1 MVRYSMFSN
10 NKEMLEKFSK
20 YSKIYGVIFLLIGLA
35 GMFYPTVMSV
45 ATALFYGWL
54 LIFSAFM
61 IGFHT
66 WQTNIKD
73 WLGWLKAFIFFII
86 GALIV
91 INPAI
96 GIAAL
101 GILFAVYFL
110 MDAFASFALAFE
122 LKPASMWWLSLLNG
136 ILSIAI
142 GLFFIVGWPISSF
155 FLVGFLVGVSLFFDG
170 ILLLGMASAA
180 KKTEEKIS

>member
-1 MVRYSMFSN
+1 MVRYSLFTN
-10 NKEMLEKFSK
+10 DKEMLEKFSK
-20 YSKIYGVIFLLIGLA
+20 YSTIYGVIFLLIGLA

-66 WQTNIKD
+66 WQTNKKD
-73 WLGWLKAFIFFII
+73 WLGWLKAFIFFLI

-91 INPAI
+91 FYPIT
-96 GIAAL
+96 GVAAL
-101 GILFAVYFL
+101 GLLFAVYFF
-110 MDAFASFALAFE
+110 MDAFASFTLAFE
-122 LKPASMWWLSLLNG
+122 LKPSSMWWISLLNG
-136 ILSIAI
+136 ILSVAI
-142 GLFFIVGWPISSF
+142 GIFFIIGWPFSSL

-170 ILLLGMASAA
+170 ILLLSLGKSA
-180 KKTEEKIS
+180 KDLEKEN